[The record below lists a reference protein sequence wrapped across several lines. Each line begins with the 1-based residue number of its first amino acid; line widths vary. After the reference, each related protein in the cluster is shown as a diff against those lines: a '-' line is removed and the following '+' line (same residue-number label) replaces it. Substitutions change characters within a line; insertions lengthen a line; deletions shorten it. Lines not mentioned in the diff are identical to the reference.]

1 MLNSIKSKIIL
12 SFSLLAIMVVFIFGF
27 LVINLLNRDIA
38 PYIDNLGVEISKKG
52 TISIEKLIDGFINEV
67 KALANSEQFK
77 SGDTNK
83 SYAYIDYLSDKINP
97 NFELLFYANLDGSYY
112 TTKKAFNNI
121 KDREYFKEIIEK
133 GKDYFVSDPLISKS
147 TGNRIF
153 VIASKV
159 TDLNG
164 KTVGLLG
171 ATVNLE
177 QFSKIVDSIKMGKT
191 GYGWAITSDGTII
204 AHPDKDLIMQK
215 NINDLDKDGFMG
227 FSEFGK
233 IYNESESGI
242 YKITRPDK
250 VKEVLIYSK
259 VKNTKGWIVGIAIE
273 ERELKNPII
282 NVYKIIIIIIISS
295 LLVAFIFSTL
305 LGNFISKGIVKIDK
319 FFVQLSKGEGDL
331 TKRIDVKIKD
341 EIGKLSENFNLFIEK
356 LNTIVYSIKNA
367 VENLK
372 NIGSTLS
379 TNVTET
385 ATAINEISAN
395 TNSIKNLEEKQ
406 LQVFKK
412 SHESVLSM
420 MKNIEEL
427 NSLIENQSAAL
438 IESSSSIEEMV
449 RNIESITEI
458 LKKNSLS
465 VNELS
470 AASEKG
476 KSDMDNLNIV
486 VEDILKSSQSLFE
499 ASESIQEIADQ
510 INLLA
515 MNAAIEAAHAGE
527 SGKGFAVVAD
537 EIRKLAE
544 SSMIQ
549 GKDISQKLLSIK
561 NAIDNVSNTTKD
573 NIKTFSKVYEIAK
586 IVNQQE
592 EIIKNAIL
600 EQNSGSNQIL
610 QAIKQIS
617 KITSQIKNFSYSMID
632 LNKTVKT
639 DIDNLSELTL
649 QVDSSISEIN
659 LGLSEI
665 NQAVAHIEKVSED
678 NKKNIMNVEELVN
691 KFKTDE
697 NKELKDSNI
706 EILRID
712 NMRKK

>member
-1 MLNSIKSKIIL
+1 
-12 SFSLLAIMVVFIFGF
+12 
-27 LVINLLNRDIA
+27 
-38 PYIDNLGVEISKKG
+38 
-52 TISIEKLIDGFINEV
+52 
-67 KALANSEQFK
+67 
-77 SGDTNK
+77 
-83 SYAYIDYLSDKINP
+83 
-97 NFELLFYANLDGSYY
+97 
-112 TTKKAFNNI
+112 
-121 KDREYFKEIIEK
+121 
-133 GKDYFVSDPLISKS
+133 
-147 TGNRIF
+147 
-153 VIASKV
+153 
-159 TDLNG
+159 
-164 KTVGLLG
+164 
-171 ATVNLE
+171 
-177 QFSKIVDSIKMGKT
+177 
-191 GYGWAITSDGTII
+191 
-204 AHPDKDLIMQK
+204 
-215 NINDLDKDGFMG
+215 
-227 FSEFGK
+227 
-233 IYNESESGI
+233 
-242 YKITRPDK
+242 
-250 VKEVLIYSK
+250 
-259 VKNTKGWIVGIAIE
+259 
-273 ERELKNPII
+273 
-282 NVYKIIIIIIISS
+282 
-295 LLVAFIFSTL
+295 
-305 LGNFISKGIVKIDK
+305 
-319 FFVQLSKGEGDL
+319 
-331 TKRIDVKIKD
+331 
-341 EIGKLSENFNLFIEK
+341 
-356 LNTIVYSIKNA
+356 
-367 VENLK
+367 
-372 NIGSTLS
+372 
-379 TNVTET
+379 
-385 ATAINEISAN
+385 
-395 TNSIKNLEEKQ
+395 
-406 LQVFKK
+406 
-412 SHESVLSM
+412 

-476 KSDMDNLNIV
+476 KTDMDNLNIV

-499 ASESIQEIADQ
+499 ASESIQKIADQ

-544 SSMIQ
+544 SSMVQ

-573 NIKTFSKVYEIAK
+573 SIKTFSRVYEIAK

-600 EQNSGSNQIL
+600 EQNSGSSQIL

-617 KITSQIKNFSYSMID
+617 NITSQIKNFSYSMID

-639 DIDNLSELTL
+639 DIDHLSELTL

-697 NKELKDSNI
+697 NKESKASNI

-712 NMRKK
+712 NIRKNKNIKI